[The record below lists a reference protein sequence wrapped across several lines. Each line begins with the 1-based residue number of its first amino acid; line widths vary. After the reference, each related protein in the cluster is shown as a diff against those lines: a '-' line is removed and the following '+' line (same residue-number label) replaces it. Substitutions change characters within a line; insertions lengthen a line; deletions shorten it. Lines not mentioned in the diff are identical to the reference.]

1 MTTDDL
7 HLLTGAYT
15 LDALDVAERE
25 AFERHLRTCSICA
38 AEVAGFREAAA
49 RLADNSWSSPPPR
62 MRAQVLERIH
72 GTRQLTPTPTG
83 RASRWRR
90 RAAFALAAGLI
101 AAVAG
106 GVTYLVQDQRVRQEQ
121 AARVEAEQRQARI
134 DAVLTA
140 SDVVVRTSP
149 VTGGGAI
156 TVVSAASQ
164 DAAVVVVAGAPAPPS
179 SHAYELWTVRDAT
192 PQPAGV
198 MAAGQGTSTQYVNG
212 IAGASLI
219 AMTVEPAGGSATPT
233 LPIVAQVR
241 LS

>member
-15 LDALDVAERE
+15 LDALDEAERE
-25 AFERHLRTCSICA
+25 AFERHLRTCPTCV

-49 RLADNSWSSPPPR
+49 RLADDSWSSPPPR
-62 MRAQVLERIH
+62 LRAQVLERVH
-72 GTRQLTPTPTG
+72 GTRQLTPVVG
-83 RASRWRR
+83 GASRWRR

-121 AARVEAEQRQARI
+121 AARAEAEQRQARI
-134 DAVLTA
+134 EAVLTA
-140 SDVVVRTSP
+140 ADAVVHTSP
-149 VTGGGAI
+149 VTGGGRI

-164 DAAVVVVAGAPAPPS
+164 DAAVVVVAGATAPPP
-179 SHAYELWTVRDAT
+179 SHAYELWTIQGAT

-198 MAAGQGTSTQYVNG
+198 MAAGQGTSTQYVTG

-219 AMTVEPAGGSATPT
+219 AMTVESAGGSATPT

-241 LS
+241 LT